1 MITAIKSRLAS
12 DSSLCILTV
21 DLKNA
26 FQNVIGEKGLKK
38 ISKHPELHPLYY
50 ALHRK
55 ATSSTHI
62 GIGGGNSVHD
72 APYSSEEGYVQGSVE
87 SMMMTCLTT
96 DAANKE
102 VNKRLRLSGGMLV
115 AGADDTYML
124 GKLIDVL
131 EAMKICVARL
141 VEVGLSLHPDK
152 TKFTWPT
159 HIGRQN
165 S

>member
-1 MITAIKSRLAS
+1 
-12 DSSLCILTV
+12 
-21 DLKNA
+21 
-26 FQNVIGEKGLKK
+26 
-38 ISKHPELHPLYY
+38 
-50 ALHRK
+50 
-55 ATSSTHI
+55 
-62 GIGGGNSVHD
+62 
-72 APYSSEEGYVQGSVE
+72 
-87 SMMMTCLTT
+87 MMTCLTT